1 MFINL
6 NCKQRLTD
14 LLLTSKFAAK
24 HKDVL
29 VEIIEKLLTEIPLM
43 SWTTAQKIVKLMMR
57 HPVYLWAAWQE
68 KCCTTSDSSGSKSLG
83 IIRPYKCKFI
93 QTELRYLKTFPKHGD
108 LIFVLMGQIH
118 VLPGIQVG
126 KVVKRRSFCLMRFKT
141 RLN

>member
-14 LLLTSKFAAK
+14 LLLTSTFPAK

-29 VEIIEKLLTEIPLM
+29 VEIIENTDELNHNTKN
-43 SWTTAQKIVKLMMR
+43 SQIVKLMMR